1 MKHERRTLKILLED
15 GDKFAK
21 TMDSLAQAYSD
32 ADSLKTDFKD
42 WMYQTYGEEYGKQ
55 QLNPVADELNL
66 TSIARAAQNV
76 SRISKNPSKESL
88 FDSQSGE
95 AILDPEKIKS
105 SEQSSSDSEQA
116 TVQSVDDDLAELE
129 DNMEDFEQTLEASI
143 EKAYKAEDTP
153 EYAELEKSMNLFK
166 KYSEFIAKLFNKI
179 KEFARSKERQDV
191 IDATEENIAIFMEWG
206 RERMSLYD
214 GKEEE
219 LFGNDFDQD
228 NPPPKVLKALGKI
241 FNDLNK
247 DLKKIA
253 LTIKK
258 DPLKK
263 MNKQNILESVRK
275 ERKEFLM
282 EQRIRRRIRNLI
294 KQRR

>member
-1 MKHERRTLKILLED
+1 MTHKRRTLRILLED
-15 GDKFAK
+15 GDKFK
-21 TMDSLAQAYSD
+21 KSMDSLAQAYSD
-32 ADSLKTDFKD
+32 VDSLKADFKD
-42 WMYQTYGEEYGKQ
+42 WMYKTYGEEYAKQ
-55 QLNPVADELNL
+55 QLNPVANELNL
-66 TSIARAAQNV
+66 TSIANTAKNV
-76 SRISKNPSKESL
+76 SRISKDPSKESL

-95 AILDPEKIKS
+95 AILDPSKIKTT
-105 SEQSSSDSEQA
+105 DSASGESNQA

-129 DNMEDFEQTLEASI
+129 DNMEEFEQTLEASI
-143 EKAYKAEDTP
+143 EKAYKAEDTA
-153 EYAELEKSMNLFK
+153 EYAELEKNMELFK

-206 RERMSLYD
+206 QERMSLYD

-219 LFGNDFDQD
+219 LFGKDFDGD
-228 NPPPKVLKALGKI
+228 NPPPKVLKSMVKI
-241 FNDLNK
+241 FDDLNK

-275 ERKEFLM
+275 ERREFLM
-282 EQRIRRRIRNLI
+282 EQRIRRKIRNLI
-294 KQRR
+294 TQRR